1 MSGDI
6 SFKEN
11 PSRKSYIENKTLP
24 LTYKGTLQ
32 QLGDIIKKKT
42 NSENVSNPLSRS
54 FERRIC
60 AQSQDLQIF
69 KKLTYMAGHSL

>member
-32 QLGDIIKKKT
+32 QLGDIIIKK
-42 NSENVSNPLSRS
+42 N
-54 FERRIC
+54 
-60 AQSQDLQIF
+60 
-69 KKLTYMAGHSL
+69 